1 PVVREIIEWDEYTGR
16 FRAIDYVEV
25 RARVSGYL
33 EKIHFK
39 DGQLVQ
45 KGDLL
50 FTIDQ
55 RPFELA
61 REQAQADLQQAN
73 TRLVLAEKELK
84 RAGQLL
90 RKGYVSQSVFDQRLQ
105 TRNETRSAIDAAKA
119 ALNRAKLDLEYS
131 KIKSPISGRIS
142 RYLVS
147 VGNLIGGGSVG
158 ATHLTTIVS
167 LDPIHFY
174 FDAPEDAYLKYVRL
188 DRSGQRP
195 GSRSTANSVYLSL
208 SDEKG
213 YPHKGEMN
221 FVDNRFD
228 AGTGT
233 IQGRAIFSNPSLIF
247 QPNMFARIRL
257 LGSGKFKATMVP
269 EEVIGTDQSRKFV
282 YTVNNEGTVK
292 LQLVTLGKLIDGL
305 RVIRKGL
312 SPDDWVIIKGIQRA
326 RSGVKVTPVKSAINL
341 PGSTTAPR

>member
-1 PVVREIIEWDEYTGR
+1 MGDLSRLTHRLVIVIVLGLMSGIIVGCDDGGQQSQIKRPPPKVTIANPVVREIIEWDEYTGR

-39 DGQLVQ
+39 DGQLIQ

-90 RKGYVSQSVFDQRLQ
+90 RKGHVSQSVFDQRLQ

-131 KIKSPISGRIS
+131 KIKSPVSGRIS

-195 GSRSTANSVYLSL
+195 GSRSTANPVYLSL

-269 EEVIGTDQSRKFV
+269 EEVIGTGSISEVCLYRQQRRH
-282 YTVNNEGTVK
+282 
-292 LQLVTLGKLIDGL
+292 GKI
-305 RVIRKGL
+305 
-312 SPDDWVIIKGIQRA
+312 
-326 RSGVKVTPVKSAINL
+326 
-341 PGSTTAPR
+341 TACYAG